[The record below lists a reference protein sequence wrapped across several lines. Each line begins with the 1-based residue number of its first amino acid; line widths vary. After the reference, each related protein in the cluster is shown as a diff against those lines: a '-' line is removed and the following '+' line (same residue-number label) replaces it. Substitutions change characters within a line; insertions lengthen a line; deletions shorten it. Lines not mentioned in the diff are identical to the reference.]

1 MKKLLF
7 GTYSLDI
14 GGIEKA
20 LVILVNKLQEKG
32 YDITLVLEKKQGIFL
47 NEIDPKIKII
57 EYAPSNSK
65 NKIQRKIINLIK
77 RIKFT
82 LKYKNKYDFSASFAT
97 YSLPSS
103 FVARTASKNCYLWG
117 HADYLTLFDG
127 NAEEMKEFF
136 IERNYDKFKKIIFVS
151 KEGKDS
157 FIKVFPKMN
166 EKTMV
171 CNNLIDADKILE
183 LSKEKIPEDE
193 GLNKIN
199 LNMNFCGLDL
209 SKIPQQNL
217 NDWTVYIIPA
227 LYIISTF
234 ISMKITTSMQK
245 KSKKNDGVIDITE
258 KEEKDSKEEEKNE
271 MEDMMEQS
279 NKMMSWMMPIM
290 SVSISLVAPLGLALY
305 WLVNNILMIG
315 ERLVLNKIIK
325 D

>member
-1 MKKLLF
+1 MFQFFANIFGYLLNF
-7 GTYSLDI
+7 INNFVGNYGLAI
-14 GGIEKA
+14 
-20 LVILVNKLQEKG
+20 ILF
-32 YDITLVLEKKQGIFL
+32 TVL
-47 NEIDPKIKII
+47 IKII
-57 EYAPSNSK
+57 MLPLSIKQQRTMKKSTELNE
-65 NKIQRKIINLIK
+65 KIKVLQ
-77 RIKFT
+77 F
-82 LKYKNKYDFSASFAT
+82 KYKNDPEKLNREMMDLYKKENMSPFSGCLSTIAQFILLISIFYMVRCPLT
-97 YSLPSS
+97 YMEKINNDQINTYVQQLKDGGITVNQAYSEIDIIREL
-103 FVARTASKNCYLWG
+103 
-117 HADYLTLFDG
+117 DYL
-127 NAEEMKEFF
+127 
-136 IERNYDKFKKIIFVS
+136 
-151 KEGKDS
+151 
-157 FIKVFPKMN
+157 
-166 EKTMV
+166 
-171 CNNLIDADKILE
+171 
-183 LSKEKIPEDE
+183 KEKMPEDE

-227 LYIISTF
+227 LYIISKF
-234 ISMKITTSMQK
+234 ISMKITTLMQK

-258 KEEKDSKEEEKNE
+258 KEEKDSKEEKNE